1 MRQVVALNLAVLFVL
16 IVVYLR
22 TRGYDDEEQPSG
34 SGFLEDPWSNDE
46 ASDLVTLIEFLSWR

>member
-34 SGFLEDPWSNDE
+34 SGFLEDPWSN
-46 ASDLVTLIEFLSWR
+46 V

>member
-1 MRQVVALNLAVLFVL
+1 MRQVVALTLAGLFVL

-34 SGFLEDPWSNDE
+34 SGF
-46 ASDLVTLIEFLSWR
+46 WRILGAMMKLLTWWP